1 MTPLER
7 ICNTLAEE
15 FGEAP
20 QLYAARAESIEAVRM
35 HYDVALEACLYWIR
49 DRPAGKE
56 HSLAEFR
63 NWCEKFV
70 DLVERVDFL
79 PPPVCPQCFSAVFG
93 RLANGRFWCPQ
104 CGEVD
109 DAR

>member
-1 MTPLER
+1 MTTHER
-7 ICNTLAEE
+7 IANTLSEV

-20 QLYAARAESIEAVRM
+20 QLYAARAESIDAVRT
-35 HYDVALEACLYWIR
+35 HYDIPMDACLFWIR

-63 NWCEKFV
+63 AWCEKWL
-70 DLVERVDFL
+70 DTAERVEFL
-79 PPPVCPQCFSAVFG
+79 PPQVCPTCFSAPLTRLKNG
-93 RLANGRFWCPQ
+93 RLWCPN

-109 DAR
+109 G